1 MSLKGREKYEKIIFA
16 SLLLISILF
25 ISGIFSILVHFG
37 LISLE
42 LLTIIVFFA
51 FIGVMYIVY
60 KSEQN

>member
-1 MSLKGREKYEKIIFA
+1 MSLKGREKYEKITFA